1 MIKLRNFIYEPP
13 RNNGGGLIYPLKSP
27 FRCGRLDIT
36 AYQGHRL
43 SLVYRDGHCK
53 PVDTNSLSL
62 FDGFVDDRLW

>member
-1 MIKLRNFIYEPP
+1 MNHPVIMVEDKFI
-13 RNNGGGLIYPLKSP
+13 LKSP
-27 FRCGRLDIT
+27 FRCGKLDIT

-53 PVDTNSLSL
+53 PVDTNLLSL